1 MDQVLAKINPLL
13 VDIDKKI
20 QQYPALQQQVS
31 KLPVRPS
38 LALVGVAG
46 VLVLVVL
53 FSVGGN
59 ALCNLVGFAYPIYA
73 SFKALKTKQSEDDAQ
88 WLTYWIVF
96 AFFSL
101 IESFTDFFL
110 FWIPFYYLFKML
122 MLVWLYLPQTRGAD
136 VVFKKV
142 IDPML
147 SKYEKQIDSGLNKGT
162 ESIQAARRKI
172 DSATGGESEPG
183 SKKAM

>member
-1 MDQVLAKINPLL
+1 MGI
-13 VDIDKKI
+13 
-20 QQYPALQQQVS
+20 
-31 KLPVRPS
+31 
-38 LALVGVAG
+38 AG

-73 SFKALKTKQSEDDAQ
+73 SFKALKTKQTEDDAQ

-101 IESFTDFFL
+101 VESFTDFFL

-122 MLVWLYLPQTRGAD
+122 MLIWLYLPQTRGAD
-136 VVFKKV
+136 VVFKRV
-142 IDPML
+142 IDPL
-147 SKYEKQIDSGLNKGT
+147 LTKYEKQIDGGLNKT
-162 ESIQAARRKI
+162 QEQIQNVRRKVI
-172 DSATGGESEPG
+172 DSTTGGESEPG
-183 SKKAM
+183 AKKSM